1 MKKMVEGRSVKPF
14 KTVILELKQ
23 RLEKKIKEK
32 APAKEKKHQ
41 VPV

>member
-1 MKKMVEGRSVKPF
+1 MVEGRSVKPF

-32 APAKEKKHQ
+32 TPNKEKKQH
-41 VPV
+41 VIV